1 MTNGNHGDTRTLRDR
16 LTDWAY
22 PINKALL
29 PYQWADAGAL
39 KTIAIVTMFI
49 DHLTY
54 AFLEL
59 PAPGRS
65 RLMDTL
71 PNGMLLDALGRMIGR
86 TALPI
91 FAFLI
96 VEGYVHTRS
105 RGRYLLRL
113 LLFALLSEYPF
124 KALFFPYDKA
134 MHCDT
139 LFTLSLGLTAV
150 WVVDSVL
157 MRYLGLESRR
167 EADAVAG
174 GHVLPMEEDP
184 VPMRTA
190 QILIRLVISA
200 AAVTLCC
207 IVAVRI
213 GADYRYGGV
222 LAVLLF
228 YLLRGLRIAGV
239 VTNYAWLSWYNANEI
254 YSLVGFFLIQSY
266 NGQRG
271 RQMKYLFYLFYP
283 GHLLLL
289 LVLRRWILGF

>member
-1 MTNGNHGDTRTLRDR
+1 MRPTHDSHPRTVREWLID
-16 LTDWAY
+16 LTY
-22 PINKALL
+22 PVNRALL
-29 PYQWADAGAL
+29 PYQWVDAGVL
-39 KTIAIVTMFI
+39 KIIAVITMFI

-65 RLMDTL
+65 RLRDTL
-71 PNGMLLDALGRMIGR
+71 ANGVLLDSLGRMIGR

-96 VEGYVHTRS
+96 VEGYCHTRN
-105 RGRYLLRL
+105 RLRYLLRI

-124 KALFFPYDKA
+124 QELFFPYDKVV
-134 MHCDT
+134 HGDT
-139 LFTLSLGLTAV
+139 LFTLALGLAAV
-150 WVVDSVL
+150 WAVDEVL

-167 EADAVAG
+167 GENTGADG
-174 GHVLPMEEDP
+174 RVLPVREDP
-184 VPMRTA
+184 VPTRIA
-190 QILIRLVISA
+190 QILIRLVIA
-200 AAVTLCC
+200 VAAVALCC
-207 IVAVRI
+207 VIADRI
-213 GADYRYGGV
+213 NADYRYGGV

-228 YLLRGLRIAGV
+228 YLLRGLRIAAV
-239 VTNYAWLSWYNANEI
+239 ATNYAWLSWYNGNEI

-289 LVLRRWILGF
+289 LVVRRWTLGF